1 MTAVAI
7 VLITLALVFYSIGVW
22 AERVQRTLRPWHVVM
37 FVIGLACDASGT
49 FVMGR
54 IAAAGQST
62 QAGPLT
68 SIMMVSGSIALVL
81 MAIHAVW
88 AVITLVRNRPAELAT
103 FHRFSFIVW
112 IIWLVPY
119 IAGAMGGMIEG

>member
-1 MTAVAI
+1 MTALAI
-7 VLITLALVFYSIGVW
+7 VLISLALVFYSIGVW
-22 AERVQRTLRPWHVVM
+22 AERLQRTLKPWHVIM
-37 FVIGLACDASGT
+37 FVIGLVCDASGT

-54 IAAAGQST
+54 IQNAGAST

-68 SIMMVSGSIALVL
+68 SIMMVTGAIALLL
-81 MAIHAVW
+81 MLVHALW
-88 AVITLVRNRPAELAT
+88 AVITLIRRRPQELAT

>member
-1 MTAVAI
+1 MTALAI
-7 VLITLALVFYSIGVW
+7 VLITLALLFYSIGVW
-22 AERVQRTLRPWHVVM
+22 AERLQRTLRPWHVVLF
-37 FVIGLACDASGT
+37 FVGLVCDATGT
-49 FVMGR
+49 FTMGR
-54 IAAAGQST
+54 IAASGQST

-68 SIMMVSGSIALVL
+68 SIMMVSGSIALAL
-81 MAIHAVW
+81 MAVHAIW
-88 AVITLVRNRPAELAT
+88 AVITLVRNRPRELAT